1 MLGDKVTMYIGR
13 IGLELEALG
22 EVRCCPG
29 RGRSRNL
36 ADHRGRRGRLGFL
49 DCDEVVIRLGA
60 QEVCFH
66 SLRVL
71 HYAGKGNWLDCQYA
85 QTFCHTQG
93 RCFAMS
99 QRRAAIASPSS
110 SWALSARCLD

>member
-66 SLRVL
+66 SLMVCR
-71 HYAGKGNWLDCQYA
+71 YADKGNWLDCQYA
-85 QTFCHTQG
+85 QTFCHTKG
-93 RCFAMS
+93 RCFEMFKP
-99 QRRAAIASPSS
+99 RTKLPSRS
-110 SWALSARCLD
+110 SNAE